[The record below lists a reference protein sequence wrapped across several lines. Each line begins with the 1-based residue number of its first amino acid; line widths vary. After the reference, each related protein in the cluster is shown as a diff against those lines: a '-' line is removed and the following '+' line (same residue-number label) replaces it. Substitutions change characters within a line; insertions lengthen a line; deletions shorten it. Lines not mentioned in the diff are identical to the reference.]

1 MQQMFHFHW
10 DFEQICPLQCYLMD
24 NQLKNLK
31 KTMCLEVR
39 HRRPQFFFFDFAK
52 KTNIVLFLCEAI
64 L

>member
-39 HRRPQFFFFDFAK
+39 HRRPQFFFF
-52 KTNIVLFLCEAI
+52 
-64 L
+64 